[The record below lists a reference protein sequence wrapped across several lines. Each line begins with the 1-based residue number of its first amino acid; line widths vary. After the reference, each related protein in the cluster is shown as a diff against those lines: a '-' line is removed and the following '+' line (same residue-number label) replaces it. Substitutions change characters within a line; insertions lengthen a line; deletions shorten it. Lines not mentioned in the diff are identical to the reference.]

1 MFRSPPNTSGS
12 PAAQAT
18 VGRGPLRVTVDEDGK
33 TRIKERYVVSAPV
46 FGRVL
51 RVELKAGDRVE
62 AGKTVLA
69 TIEPVDPTLL
79 DARERATV
87 QARLRAAE
95 AAVTGAQARL
105 ERGRAAHAL
114 EKLRLARVRQLGPG
128 GGIAPDEVDKAE
140 HAEWIAREELRAA
153 QSAVKVAFSPVAR
166 SLWPNAMHWIAGTG
180 CSQTC

>member
-1 MFRSPPNTSGS
+1 MARPVRKVVWATVSLLAV
-12 PAAQAT
+12 AALAYSLRPKPVPVDLAT

-46 FGRVL
+46 FGRLL

-87 QARLRAAE
+87 QARLRGAE
-95 AAVTGAQARL
+95 AAVTG
-105 ERGRAAHAL
+105 
-114 EKLRLARVRQLGPG
+114 
-128 GGIAPDEVDKAE
+128 
-140 HAEWIAREELRAA
+140 
-153 QSAVKVAFSPVAR
+153 
-166 SLWPNAMHWIAGTG
+166 
-180 CSQTC
+180 